1 MPYTNNRIW
10 EYDLRYDNKLAWKI
24 VNKYSGYLERDVLS
38 KIENPLLHED
48 ILANLY
54 EYNRLLLIEF
64 KSEKILYKNLR
75 FHRVWVDTYNTIV
88 NNIKGR
94 NRSPERVITSSVRN
108 LNYTTIKNIKKISY
122 SNNLK

>member
-1 MPYTNNRIW
+1 MPYTNNRRW
-10 EYDLRYDNKLAWKI
+10 EYDLRYNNTLAWKT

-38 KIENPLLHED
+38 KIENTLLHED
-48 ILANLY
+48 ILENLY

-64 KSEKILYKNLR
+64 KSENIFYKNRR

-122 SNNLK
+122 